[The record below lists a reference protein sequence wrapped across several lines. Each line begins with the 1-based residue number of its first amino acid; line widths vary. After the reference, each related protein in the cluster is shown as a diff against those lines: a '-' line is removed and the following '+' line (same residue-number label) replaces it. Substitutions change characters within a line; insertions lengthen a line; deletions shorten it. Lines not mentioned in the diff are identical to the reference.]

1 MPVLILKDLEA
12 ALDAAPEASPDAQL
26 TGSEPVI
33 AIRVGLEAAC
43 AQWLSWLTFERR
55 LSPRSLEA
63 YQRDVAAFIDFIR
76 GHRGGA
82 DDISALGKL
91 AAADLRAYLAFRR
104 NAEEALSDRSLVRAL
119 ASIRSFLRFCD
130 RRLGVK
136 THALALVKGPRLK
149 APPPRPVDEEAAFAL
164 IEQAGDE
171 DNQEPWIRARDA
183 ALITLLYGA
192 GLRISEAL
200 AINGADLP
208 LGASLRV
215 LGKGGKERY
224 APLLPAVREA
234 MEAYVALLPVQPL
247 PEDPLFRGARGGPMG
262 PRAGQRL
269 MERMRI
275 KLGLPETATPH
286 ALRHAFATHLLA
298 HGGDL
303 RAIQELLGHS
313 NLSTTQRYA
322 EVEGSRLLAAFDA
335 AHPRA

>member
-12 ALDAAPEASPDAQL
+12 ALDEAPAAPAPDAP
-26 TGSEPVI
+26 EPVI
-33 AIRVGLEAAC
+33 AIRVSLDAAC

-55 LSPRSLEA
+55 LSPRSLDA
-63 YQRDVAAFIDFIR
+63 YQRDVAAFVNFMR

-82 DDISALGKL
+82 DDIAALGKL

-104 NAEEALSDRSLVRAL
+104 NAEDGLSDRSLVRAL
-119 ASIRSFLRFCD
+119 ASIRSFLRFAD

-171 DNQEPWIRARDA
+171 ENQEPWIRARDA

-200 AINGADLP
+200 GITGADLP
-208 LGASLRV
+208 LGNSLRV
-215 LGKGGKERY
+215 LGKGGKERF

-234 MEAYVALLPVQPL
+234 MGAYLALLPVQPL
-247 PEDPLFRGARGGPMG
+247 PEDAAFRGARGGPMG
-262 PRAGQRL
+262 PRAAQRL
-269 MERMRI
+269 MERMRL

-322 EVEGSRLLAAFDA
+322 EVEGGRLLAAFDA

>member
-1 MPVLILKDLEA
+1 MPVLVLKELEA
-12 ALDAAPEASPDAQL
+12 ALDSAPEAPAAPA
-26 TGSEPVI
+26 EPVI
-33 AIRVGLEAAC
+33 AIRVSLEAAC

-55 LSPRSLEA
+55 LSPRSLDA
-63 YQRDVAAFIDFIR
+63 YQRDVSAFIHFMR
-76 GHRGGA
+76 AHRGGA

-91 AAADLRAYLAFRR
+91 GAADLRAYLAFRR
-104 NAEEALSDRSLVRAL
+104 NADQALSDRSIVRAL
-119 ASIRSFLRFCD
+119 ASIRSFLRFAD

-136 THALALVKGPRLK
+136 AHALTMVKGPRLK
-149 APPPRPVDEEAAFAL
+149 APPPRPVDEESALAL
-164 IEQAGDE
+164 IDNAGAE
-171 DNQEPWIRARDA
+171 DDQEPWIRARDA

-200 AINGADLP
+200 SVKGADLP

-215 LGKGGKERY
+215 LGKGGKERF
-224 APLLPAVREA
+224 APLLPAVRAA
-234 MEAYVALLPVQPL
+234 MEAYVALLPSPPL
-247 PEDPLFRGARGGPMG
+247 PEEPVFRGARGGAMG
-262 PRAGQRL
+262 PRAAQRL
-269 MERMRI
+269 MERLRGR
-275 KLGLPETATPH
+275 LGLPETATPH

-322 EVEGSRLLAAFDA
+322 EVESARLLAAFDS

>member
-12 ALDAAPEASPDAQL
+12 ALDEAPEAAPL
-26 TGSEPVI
+26 TAPEPVI
-33 AIRVGLEAAC
+33 AIRVSLEAAC

-55 LSPRSLEA
+55 LSPRSLDA
-63 YQRDVAAFIDFIR
+63 YQRDVAAFVNFMR
-76 GHRGGA
+76 AHRGGA
-82 DDISALGKL
+82 EEISALAKL

-104 NAEEALSDRSLVRAL
+104 NADDGLSDRSLVRAL

-136 THALALVKGPRLK
+136 THALSLVKGPRLK
-149 APPPRPVDEEAAFAL
+149 PPPPRPVDEEAAFAL
-164 IEQAGDE
+164 IEQAGDAE
-171 DNQEPWIRARDA
+171 NQEPWIRARDA

-200 AINGADLP
+200 GITGADLP
-208 LGASLRV
+208 LGNSLRV
-215 LGKGGKERY
+215 LGKGGKERF
-224 APLLPAVREA
+224 APLLPAVRDA
-234 MEAYVALLPVQPL
+234 MDAYLALLPSQPL
-247 PEDPLFRGARGGPMG
+247 AEDAAFRGVRGGPMG
-262 PRAGQRL
+262 PRAAQRL

-303 RAIQELLGHS
+303 RAIQELLGHT

-322 EVEGSRLLAAFDA
+322 EVESGRLLAAFDA

>member
-12 ALDAAPEASPDAQL
+12 ALDAAPEAPPAPA
-26 TGSEPVI
+26 EPVI
-33 AIRVGLEAAC
+33 AIRVSLEAAC

-63 YQRDVAAFIDFIR
+63 YQRDVGAFINFMR
-76 GHRGGA
+76 NHRGGA
-82 DDISALGKL
+82 DDIASLGKL
-91 AAADLRAYLAFRR
+91 GAADLRAYLAFRR
-104 NAEEALSDRSLVRAL
+104 NADRALSDRSLVRAL

-136 THALALVKGPRLK
+136 AHALTMVKGPRLK
-149 APPPRPVDEEAAFAL
+149 PPPPRPVDEEAAFAL
-164 IEQAGDE
+164 IEQAGGE
-171 DNQEPWIRARDA
+171 EAQEPWIRARDA
-183 ALITLLYGA
+183 ALVTLLYGA

-200 AINGADLP
+200 SITGADLP

-215 LGKGGKERY
+215 LGKGGKERL

-234 MEAYVALLPVQPL
+234 MAAYLALLPTQPL
-247 PEDPLFRGARGGPMG
+247 PEDAAFRGARGGPMG
-262 PRAGQRL
+262 PRAAQRL
-269 MERMRI
+269 MERMRT

-322 EVEGSRLLAAFDA
+322 EVEGARLLVAFDA

>member
-1 MPVLILKDLEA
+1 MPVLILKDLEV
-12 ALDAAPEASPDAQL
+12 ALDDAPAAPPPSI
-26 TGSEPVI
+26 SEPVI
-33 AIRVGLEAAC
+33 AIRVSLEAAC
-43 AQWLSWLTFERR
+43 AQWLSWLEYERR
-55 LSPRSLEA
+55 LSPRSLDA
-63 YQRDVAAFIDFIR
+63 YQRDVAAFVAFMR
-76 GHRGGA
+76 AHRGGA

-104 NAEEALSDRSLVRAL
+104 NADNGLSDRSLVRAL

-136 THALALVKGPRLK
+136 THALSLVKGPRLK
-149 APPPRPVDEEAAFAL
+149 PPPPRPVDEESALAL

-171 DNQEPWIRARDA
+171 ENQTPWIRARDA

-200 AINGADLP
+200 AIKGADLP
-208 LGASLRV
+208 LGNTLRV
-215 LGKGGKERY
+215 LGKGAKERFT
-224 APLLPAVREA
+224 PLLPAVRDA
-234 MEAYVALLPVQPL
+234 MDVYLALLPSPPL
-247 PEDPLFRGARGGPMG
+247 PDEAGFRGARGGPMG
-262 PRAGQRL
+262 ARAAQRL

-322 EVEGSRLLAAFDA
+322 EVEGGRLLAAFDA

>member
-12 ALDAAPEASPDAQL
+12 ALDAAPEAPPAAAP
-26 TGSEPVI
+26 EPVI
-33 AIRVGLEAAC
+33 AIRVSLEAAC
-43 AQWLSWLTFERR
+43 SQWLSWLTFERR
-55 LSPRSLEA
+55 LSPRSLDA
-63 YQRDVAAFIDFIR
+63 YQRDVAAFVSFMR
-76 GHRGGA
+76 AHRGGA
-82 DDISALGKL
+82 DDISALGRL

-104 NAEEALSDRSLVRAL
+104 NAENGLSDRSLVRAL
-119 ASIRSFLRFCD
+119 ASIRSFVRFAD

-136 THALALVKGPRLK
+136 THALSLVKGPRLK
-149 APPPRPVDEEAAFAL
+149 APPPRPVDEEAALAL

-171 DNQEPWIRARDA
+171 ENQEPWIRARDT

-200 AINGADLP
+200 GITGADLP
-208 LGASLRV
+208 LGNTLRV
-215 LGKGGKERY
+215 LGKGGKERF
-224 APLLPAVREA
+224 APLLPVVRDA
-234 MEAYVALLPVQPL
+234 MDAYLALLPTQPL
-247 PEDPLFRGARGGPMG
+247 AEDAVFRGARGGPMG
-262 PRAGQRL
+262 PRAAQRL
-269 MERMRI
+269 MERMRL

-286 ALRHAFATHLLA
+286 ALRHSFATHLLA

-322 EVEGSRLLAAFDA
+322 EVEGGRLLAAFDA

>member
-12 ALDAAPEASPDAQL
+12 ALDAAPAPPPVAAY
-26 TGSEPVI
+26 PVI
-33 AIRVGLEAAC
+33 AIRVSLEAAC
-43 AQWLSWLTFERR
+43 AQWLSWLEFERR
-55 LSPRSLEA
+55 LSPRSLDA
-63 YQRDVAAFIDFIR
+63 YQRDVAAFVNFMR
-76 GHRGGA
+76 AHRGGA
-82 DDISALGKL
+82 EDISALGKL

-104 NAEEALSDRSLVRAL
+104 NAEDGLSDRSLVRAL

-136 THALALVKGPRLK
+136 THALSLVKGPRLK
-149 APPPRPVDEEAAFAL
+149 PPPPRPVDEPAAFAL
-164 IEQAGDE
+164 IESAGE
-171 DNQEPWIRARDA
+171 EENREPWIRARDA

-200 AINGADLP
+200 SIKGADLP
-208 LGASLRV
+208 LGVSLRV
-215 LGKGGKERY
+215 LGKGAKERF
-224 APLLPAVREA
+224 APLLPAVRDA
-234 MEAYVALLPVQPL
+234 MAAYVALLPSPPL
-247 PEDPLFRGARGGPMG
+247 PDEAAFRGARGGPMG
-262 PRAGQRL
+262 PRAAQRL

-322 EVEGSRLLAAFDA
+322 EVEGGRLLAAFDA